1 MNRGELEQF
10 RTEWRQEVAKKS
22 KKTDAMIKN
31 DDIREHEKSANK
43 SNEISRIDP
52 ASFEPT
58 ILLQSGPSKITSAA
72 ETFGDASTSS
82 ISQKHEEAKPFTALQ
97 VYQGGVEKERR
108 GLLSDALVLY
118 RRAFRM
124 DPDVEESFRIALRKG
139 EIKGSQDEDSS
150 SFLEDQD
157 YAKFVQTGHD
167 YDPDLIVGESTE
179 FEQLTQLFALLRMPI
194 SAGEPPDEASIALLP
209 EEILQQILLHAI
221 VSDGAVCF
229 TALSMTCQKFFVLL
243 HDEKIWQTLCVTTY
257 RDQVYSEGTPFSADS
272 EDANYVQEL
281 VREVNARYEDSWKK
295 MFIEKPRIRM
305 NGVYIATCHYTR
317 PGVREESLDWTNPVL
332 LVTYFR
338 YLRFFATGECLSLL
352 TTSEPREIV
361 HQLTKNTKLKGVQ
374 HGKWSMTRKGQLS
387 IELVANYS
395 FFFMELQIKSSSRGR
410 HNKLRFTRFYG
421 VHPQSAE
428 VTNFNLKNDRSFFF
442 SKVRSYDVTTG
453 KSR

>member
-1 MNRGELEQF
+1 MNRGELERF
-10 RTEWRQEVAKKS
+10 RSEWKQEVAKKS
-22 KKTDAMIKN
+22 KSAGVTDKNVSIPESTDRKSVDSDRAFVSASNSKTSTEPIDSSFSLSGANDAP
-31 DDIREHEKSANK
+31 
-43 SNEISRIDP
+43 IS
-52 ASFEPT
+52 S
-58 ILLQSGPSKITSAA
+58 L
-72 ETFGDASTSS
+72 
-82 ISQKHEEAKPFTALQ
+82 SQKDEEVKSITALQ
-97 VYQGGVEKERR
+97 VYQGGVDKERR

-124 DPDVEESFRIALRKG
+124 DPDVEESFRAALREG
-139 EIKGSQDEDSS
+139 NIKEYQDEDSGA
-150 SFLEDQD
+150 FLEDQD

-167 YDPDLIVGESTE
+167 YDPSSAVGETTE

-194 SAGEPPDEASIALLP
+194 ASEESTYGACIAQLP
-209 EEILQQILLHAI
+209 EEILHQILQIAV
-221 VSDGAVCF
+221 VSDDAVCF

-243 HDEKIWQTLCVTTY
+243 HDDTIWRALCIKTY
-257 RDQVYSEGTPFSADS
+257 RDQMYSDGIPLSAAS
-272 EDANYVQEL
+272 EEANYVQDL
-281 VREVNARYEDSWKK
+281 FQQVNTIYEDSWKR

-361 HQLTKNTKLKGVQ
+361 HQLTPNTKLKGVQ
-374 HGKWSMTRKGQLS
+374 HGKWSMTCAGQLS

-442 SKVRSYDVTTG
+442 SKVRSYDTTTA
-453 KSR
+453 KSKSK